1 MSDQPTSNQRIAKNT
16 LMLYIRMLLSIAV
29 TLYTSRVVLEVLGV
43 EDYGIYGV
51 VGGVVAMFA
60 FLNSSMS
67 GATSRFLMY
76 EMGKDDAFRLRD
88 TFSSALIIHIAIALL
103 VFVLAETI
111 GLWFLC
117 NKLVIPED
125 RMVAAHWVYQCSV
138 ISAMLGFTQVPY
150 NASIIANER
159 MGVYAYIEIL
169 NVSLKLLIVYLLPV
183 FELDKLKLYAVL
195 VLAVSV
201 IVMMTYRIYCM
212 RNFPESHFRFVWK
225 KDILRPMLS
234 FTGWDFYGNM
244 CVTARVQGTNFLI
257 NNFFGVVAN
266 AASSIATTVNGAV
279 SGLASNI
286 ITAFRPRIV
295 KSYSQQNWVEMQ
307 SMLDNAVK
315 FSTLFLITLS
325 IPILFETSFILQLW
339 LGEVPAYVVPFVR
352 LTLITNCFGVI
363 NSVITIGIH
372 STGNIKRLSVFTGTL
387 YLLTLPVSFLFLKL
401 GYDAQIVYV
410 VTLFSSI
417 LILMIDLWILKKQVN
432 NIQILTT
439 LKNIAIPILIGVF
452 SVFVLF
458 FFFTRIDI
466 GFKRLVLLTICDV
479 LIMSLFTYTLG
490 LNSNQ
495 RNYVNNYMLS
505 KLHLKS

>member
-1 MSDQPTSNQRIAKNT
+1 
-16 LMLYIRMLLSIAV
+16 MLYIRMLLSIAV

-51 VGGVVAMFA
+51 VGSVVTMFA

-76 EMGKDDAFRLRD
+76 EMGKGDVLRLRD
-88 TFSSALIIHIAIALL
+88 TFSSALIIHISIALL
-103 VFVLAETI
+103 VFVLAETV

-117 NKLVIPED
+117 NKLVIPEG
-125 RMVAAHWVYQCSV
+125 RMEAAHWVYQCSV
-138 ISAMLGFTQVPY
+138 ISTMLGFTQVPY

-169 NVSLKLLIVYLLPV
+169 NVSLKLLIVYLLPI

-286 ITAFRPRIV
+286 ITAFRPQIV
-295 KSYSQQNWVEMQ
+295 KSYSQHNWVKMQ

-339 LGEVPAYVVPFVR
+339 LGEVPAYVEPFVR

-363 NSVITIGIH
+363 NSAITIGIH

-387 YLLTLPVSFLFLKL
+387 YLLTLPVSFLFLKF
-401 GYDAQIVYV
+401 GYDALIVYV

-417 LILMIDLWILKKQVN
+417 LILMIDLWIVKKQIN

-439 LKNIAIPILIGVF
+439 LKNIAISILIGVF
-452 SVFVLF
+452 SVIVLF
-458 FFFTRIDI
+458 FIFKRVDV
-466 GFKRLVLLTICDV
+466 GFKRLILVTISDIV
-479 LIMSLFTYTLG
+479 IMSLSTFVFA

-495 RNYVNNYMLS
+495 RTFVYKYFLN
-505 KLHLKS
+505 KLNLKRKGA